1 MTNAVRLRALAG
13 AVALAAAMGA
23 VAACGDDGGSTTVAS
38 REGSAKADRGSA
50 TVETSRGSATVGQG
64 LPEGFPADDVPLLDE
79 EVLNGIKG
87 TDGGPFA
94 WSVVMSSD
102 RAIDDL
108 SAELTNQFAAAGYRT
123 TQSTALGEVNIHRFS
138 DHAHDVSVT
147 IARTGDGTT
156 ITYLV
161 KDSD

>member
-1 MTNAVRLRALAG
+1 MTHAIRLRALAG
-13 AVALAAAMGA
+13 VVPLAVVLAAAAGA
-23 VAACGDDGGSTTVAS
+23 VAACGDDGGPTTVAT
-38 REGSAKADRGSA
+38 RDGTVNAD
-50 TVETSRGSATVGQG
+50 RGSATVGQG

-79 EVLNGIKG
+79 EVLNGVKG
-87 TDGGPFA
+87 TDGGPFT

-108 SAELTNQFAAAGYRT
+108 SAELTNRFAAAGYRT
-123 TQSTALGEVNIHRFS
+123 TQSTALGEVNIHRFN
-138 DHAHDVSVT
+138 DRAHDVSVT